1 MCLKFSCKNNKPL
14 INHSSTLKVKFHST
28 LKDTND
34 YQIVSLWAMV
44 MVFSATF
51 SNISSISW
59 QSVLLVEETGIPD
72 LSQVT
77 DKLYHIMLSRVDLAI
92 SGIRTHNLI
101 ANPTTIRSRPWDPS
115 YRFELHDKLLWV
127 TPSLSVFQLYLGVK
141 LLFNLIKLT
150 KKTLWVKTLVM

>member
-14 INHSSTLKVKFHST
+14 INHSSALKVKFHST
-28 LKDTND
+28 LKNTND
-34 YQIVSLWAMV
+34 YQIVSFWVVVMI

-51 SNISSISW
+51 SNISAISW
-59 QSVLLVEETGIPD
+59 QSVLLLEETGIPD

-101 ANPTTIRSRPWDPS
+101 ANPTTIRSRPWYPS
-115 YRFELHDKLLWV
+115 CRFELNDKLLWV
-127 TPSLSVFQLYLGVK
+127 TPSLSVFQL
-141 LLFNLIKLT
+141 IS
-150 KKTLWVKTLVM
+150 WC

>member
-1 MCLKFSCKNNKPL
+1 MCLKFSCKYNKPL
-14 INHSSTLKVKFHST
+14 INHSSALKVKFHST
-28 LKDTND
+28 LKNTND
-34 YQIVSLWAMV
+34 YQIVSLWVIIMI

-51 SNISSISW
+51 SNISAISW

-101 ANPTTIRSRPWDPS
+101 ANPTTIWSRPWYPS
-115 YRFELHDKLLWV
+115 CRFELNDKLSVWV
-127 TPSLSVFQLYLGVK
+127 MPSLSVFQL
-141 LLFNLIKLT
+141 IS
-150 KKTLWVKTLVM
+150 WC